1 MLNIV
6 SGKLN
11 TPVKMVFYGV
21 EGVGKT
27 TFASKFPRPLFIDAE
42 AGTRRL
48 NVDRLGISNWTE
60 FLSVL
65 RQLISYKNK
74 YDTIVLD
81 TVDALEYLAIKSVCD
96 KFKIPA
102 LGGNNDFG
110 KSYSALASEFG
121 EMIVELDALNDVGF
135 HIVCLAHAQVV
146 RVETVGEEGAYDRYQ
161 LKLEKKTSAKIKEW
175 TEFLAFMNFETKV
188 IEQKGKKNKAV
199 GGERIAY
206 CEHSLYW
213 DAKNRDTDG
222 IPIQFS
228 IEMRDG
234 KHLGWEAIRNH
245 VEANTFNQEKKG
257 EANYDVEEERES
269 VRQLKAVLEANDM
282 TMGEAMECIYS
293 HKHYVRG
300 TLLENIDDEYITGK
314 LIPAIPTLKTKIKQG

>member
-6 SGKLN
+6 SGKMKK
-11 TPVKMVFYGV
+11 PVKMTLYGV

-42 AGTRRL
+42 AGTRRID
-48 NVDRLGISNWTE
+48 VDRIYVSNWTE
-60 FLSVL
+60 CLSVL
-65 RQLISYKNK
+65 RQLMNYKNQ

-81 TVDALEYLAIKSVCD
+81 TLDALEYLAIQSVCD
-96 KFKIPA
+96 RFKIPA
-102 LGGNNDFG
+102 LGGNNDYG

-121 EMIVELDALNDVGF
+121 EMIAELNALNDAGF

-146 RVETVGEEGAYDRYQ
+146 RVETIGEDGAYDRYQ

-213 DAKNRDTDG
+213 DAKNRDTDS
-222 IPIQFS
+222 IPLKFS

-234 KHLGWEAIRNH
+234 KHIGWETIRKH
-245 VEANTFNQEKKG
+245 VEKNTLNQGKKG
-257 EANYDVEEERES
+257 ESNYDVEEERES

-282 TMGEAMECIYS
+282 TMDEAMECIYS
-293 HKHYVRG
+293 HKHYVPG
-300 TLLENIDDEYITGK
+300 TPLENIDDEYITGK
-314 LIPAIPTLKTKIKQG
+314 LIPAIPKLKRKTN